1 MIDLTNRSEGCFEG
15 KTIQANVKATS
26 VMTLLNNLMILTYA
40 NQERGCLVGNN
51 RLMEMIAAID
61 TKIVAFQPPCMPT
74 DWQANQISQFN
85 MTSPHTVYF
94 LGDDLFD
101 LGQRHEADDR
111 PKSLENATLASRLP
125 VGSLLHLWEKSGI
138 LAGKIRFADYRV
150 LTYLISDR
158 AAIEISK
165 HYVEDLN
172 VVRKMG
178 GENPAHCCARVD
190 RH

>member
-1 MIDLTNRSEGCFEG
+1 MIL
-15 KTIQANVKATS
+15 ANVKATS

-51 RLMEMIAAID
+51 RLMDMIAAID
-61 TKIVAFQPPCMPT
+61 TKIVAFQPPCIPA
-74 DWQANQISQFN
+74 DWQANRIVQFN
-85 MTSPHTVYF
+85 VTSPHTVHF

-111 PKSLENATLASRLP
+111 PKSLENATLASRLQ
-125 VGSLLHLWEKSGI
+125 VRSFLHLWEKSGI
-138 LAGKIRFADYRV
+138 LAAKIRFEDYRV
-150 LTYLISDR
+150 LTYLTLDR
-158 AAIEISK
+158 AVIEISK
-165 HYVEDLN
+165 HYVGDFN

-190 RH
+190 WH